1 MQENIHFPS
10 YPSSSHNF
18 LKKLAKQTNGCQ
30 LENGAIHQDLDI
42 AVVGAGVGG
51 LSAAIALKKAGFD
64 VTVYE
69 AASALG
75 EYRKIGAGIQVPPNS
90 SRILHSWGLEETLN
104 KKAVK
109 PEGVYWR
116 RWQNGKVIGNSR
128 FNPEFSKWFGAP
140 YYVIHRAHL
149 HEVLHDRA
157 VELGV
162 PIELNWRVVKYDLD
176 AGSLTRGDGATI
188 HADLIVA
195 ADGIRSPARLTLLG
209 ESCNKLV
216 SCGLAAYRAAIPM
229 KAILADPEISW
240 VAESGSV
247 ELWVGHNAHAMTY
260 SISKGE
266 LFNMVLTHPETDE
279 PGTWDQSNALA
290 EMKAFYDG
298 WDPVLTK
305 LLNLVTST
313 QKWPIQQIDIP
324 EDWISPSGKVALL
337 GDAAHAMLPNMALG
351 AAMAVED
358 AATLAECLK
367 VHPGKDSLP
376 KALDLYQKI
385 RIPRAEAVQEASD
398 LHGFILHYPDGPL
411 QEARDA
417 AMRAEVE
424 GIHFPES
431 PNQWSDPMTQ
441 QFCYNYD
448 AIDQVYQALRDTPKK
463 QSSAHKHY
471 SAVWNS

>member
-195 ADGIRSPARLTLLG
+195 ADGKDAADKSRRGANII
-209 ESCNKLV
+209 
-216 SCGLAAYRAAIPM
+216 GLRYTVTSQAHTSRR
-229 KAILADPEISW
+229 
-240 VAESGSV
+240 VV
-247 ELWVGHNAHAMTY
+247 QQTCQLWPSSLQSSYT
-260 SISKGE
+260 
-266 LFNMVLTHPETDE
+266 
-279 PGTWDQSNALA
+279 DQS
-290 EMKAFYDG
+290 Y
-298 WDPVLTK
+298 
-305 LLNLVTST
+305 
-313 QKWPIQQIDIP
+313 
-324 EDWISPSGKVALL
+324 ISRSRNFVG
-337 GDAAHAMLPNMALG
+337 
-351 AAMAVED
+351 
-358 AATLAECLK
+358 
-367 VHPGKDSLP
+367 
-376 KALDLYQKI
+376 
-385 RIPRAEAVQEASD
+385 R
-398 LHGFILHYPDGPL
+398 
-411 QEARDA
+411 
-417 AMRAEVE
+417 
-424 GIHFPES
+424 
-431 PNQWSDPMTQ
+431 
-441 QFCYNYD
+441 
-448 AIDQVYQALRDTPKK
+448 
-463 QSSAHKHY
+463 
-471 SAVWNS
+471 